1 MLSEKK
7 GIRASRRGAKKTA
20 ASFIPVLLI
29 LGMSIFFTN
38 NLFSKDKVRKRQDLN
53 VLLITIDTIRADRVG
68 YSGYDIE
75 TPNLDSLAYGGTR
88 FTNAVCQVPLT
99 LPSHASILTGTNP
112 TYHQIKG
119 NGPYYLSDDFT
130 TLAEI
135 MRTQDYL
142 TSAFVGAYVLDS
154 QYGLSQGF
162 DDYDDEFI
170 TPDYSVKERT
180 AEEVYNSAARWLEK
194 YHDQKFFVWVHYFD
208 PHDPYTPPPPFD
220 MRYETRPYEGEIAY
234 TDVYVGKLIRLLE
247 ERKIYHKTLIIVVGD
262 HGEDL
267 LDHGEHTHG
276 IFLYDTTLKV
286 PLILHAPEIIP
297 RGVVIDKQARTI
309 DIFPTILD
317 ILKIDIPK
325 FCQGVSLVPLVEGKR
340 IKKIEESY
348 AETYHPLLSYGWS
361 DLRSIRTNEWK
372 YILAPK
378 PELYD
383 LKNDPLEKENLIGS
397 KNKIASDLNNKLKKL
412 EKATTSE
419 QKPSIRELTPE
430 EQEKLRALGY
440 SAETLPSDIGQK
452 RRPDP
457 KDRIFILDQLYK
469 FKMAKKEGKQEE
481 GEKILR
487 EIVKQDPENLVVH
500 HFLGKIYQDRKE
512 WDKAIEEYS
521 EILRINPDGID
532 SYYML
537 AKCYYGKGVIDE
549 AIKASEAALTLHPKH
564 LKSLLFLV
572 SLNKSL
578 GKTDEML
585 HYLERAVYAVPSKWT
600 MRLEYAQALVSA
612 KKFEKA
618 IKEYE
623 ILREKM
629 PDNPMIY
636 NNLGIIYYSKNDYE
650 QAVKYLSK
658 EVELHSNP
666 NSYLLLGLSYGNL
679 EKYAEAVLFLEK
691 FLNQSS
697 VRDVSLRKRAEQAL
711 AFFRSK
717 IK

>member
-1 MLSEKK
+1 M
-7 GIRASRRGAKKTA
+7 
-20 ASFIPVLLI
+20 
-29 LGMSIFFTN
+29 
-38 NLFSKDKVRKRQDLN
+38 
-53 VLLITIDTIRADRVG
+53 
-68 YSGYDIE
+68 
-75 TPNLDSLAYGGTR
+75 
-88 FTNAVCQVPLT
+88 
-99 LPSHASILTGTNP
+99 
-112 TYHQIKG
+112 
-119 NGPYYLSDDFT
+119 
-130 TLAEI
+130 
-135 MRTQDYL
+135 
-142 TSAFVGAYVLDS
+142 
-154 QYGLSQGF
+154 
-162 DDYDDEFI
+162 
-170 TPDYSVKERT
+170 
-180 AEEVYNSAARWLEK
+180 
-194 YHDQKFFVWVHYFD
+194 
-208 PHDPYTPPPPFD
+208 
-220 MRYETRPYEGEIAY
+220 
-234 TDVYVGKLIRLLE
+234 
-247 ERKIYHKTLIIVVGD
+247 
-262 HGEDL
+262 
-267 LDHGEHTHG
+267 
-276 IFLYDTTLKV
+276 
-286 PLILHAPEIIP
+286 
-297 RGVVIDKQARTI
+297 
-309 DIFPTILD
+309 
-317 ILKIDIPK
+317 
-325 FCQGVSLVPLVEGKR
+325 
-340 IKKIEESY
+340 
-348 AETYHPLLSYGWS
+348 
-361 DLRSIRTNEWK
+361 
-372 YILAPK
+372 
-378 PELYD
+378 
-383 LKNDPLEKENLIGS
+383 
-397 KNKIASDLNNKLKKL
+397 
-412 EKATTSE
+412 
-419 QKPSIRELTPE
+419 
-430 EQEKLRALGY
+430 
-440 SAETLPSDIGQK
+440 
-452 RRPDP
+452 
-457 KDRIFILDQLYK
+457 
-469 FKMAKKEGKQEE
+469 
-481 GEKILR
+481 
-487 EIVKQDPENLVVH
+487 KQDPENLVVH